1 MILDKLWLNHVLCC
15 LGSLVCLSSKGT
27 VLPECWTGK
36 APEDITS
43 RNTDARARGI
53 EDFKN
58 CSSSRLRMKNEHAR
72 EHGLFTNWSVFLII
86 NQKKIFNCQLSSTAQ
101 KSECKGFTYKQV
113 CVFSLQN
120 WRWKKRLSILL
131 WWSSL
136 RFRGIS
142 PRSSVFNTSTI
153 S

>member
-15 LGSLVCLSSKGT
+15 LGSLVCLSSKGA

-36 APEDITS
+36 APEGITS
-43 RNTDARARGI
+43 RNNMDARALGQKI
-53 EDFKN
+53 CK
-58 CSSSRLRMKNEHAR
+58 RLRMKNENAR